1 MTTRLLCVIGKEVRK
16 YRESPA
22 LALRVEIPFSRTTAT
37 RVPAGTIT
45 LSFPLTRLTKAGRA
59 AGAIG
64 AGADVC
70 GPSGSCAKAKLD
82 EERTNSGRAKSECV
96 RFTAILHAVM
106 RCRLA
111 SLRMPVVYAC
121 SAHERANPSAN
132 RN

>member
-22 LALRVEIPFSRTTAT
+22 LALRVEMPFSRTTAT

-45 LSFPLTRLTKAGRA
+45 LSFAPTRLTRAGRA

-82 EERTNSGRAKSECV
+82 EASTKSGRAKSEGV
-96 RFTAILHAVM
+96 RFTTILHAVM
-106 RCRLA
+106 RCGRQ
-111 SLRMPVVYAC
+111 SYGCP
-121 SAHERANPSAN
+121 
-132 RN
+132 